1 MSYTAAAAVTADRH
15 LEPSDGDMVVC
26 GNYKSGRKAANMAR
40 ATKIEVFRRNHL
52 PLSEVSKSS
61 TTGGR
66 GNQVQEQL
74 RDPRQRFSPRWEE
87 WGKDNSVLIPS
98 APLEAPHT
106 TSSTSTETEKVDV
119 PNTPACRLS

>member
-1 MSYTAAAAVTADRH
+1 MSYTAAAALTADRH

-26 GNYKSGRKAANMAR
+26 GDHKNGRKAANMAR

-52 PLSEVSKSS
+52 LLSEVSKSS

-74 RDPRQRFSPRWEE
+74 RDPRQRFAPRWEE
-87 WGKDNSVLIPS
+87 
-98 APLEAPHT
+98 
-106 TSSTSTETEKVDV
+106 
-119 PNTPACRLS
+119 